1 MEREKKKDLLG
12 RFVEIKAGSDEF
24 MAFLGALDQILPFA
38 GYEIDD
44 IGERLAL
51 MPTQWRRVMQY
62 GLGFAQTLISGT
74 VRPLDGYLKVTVLAA
89 QYFCLGQTVGHRQR
103 CQKHCLPV
111 ANPW

>member
-51 MPTQWRRVMQY
+51 MPTQ
-62 GLGFAQTLISGT
+62 
-74 VRPLDGYLKVTVLAA
+74 
-89 QYFCLGQTVGHRQR
+89 
-103 CQKHCLPV
+103 
-111 ANPW
+111 